1 MEIKTLQIP
10 ENNRDPITIF
20 EGKAPSPLPPYDYQ
34 GFQYKTLDVKSFC
47 KIVEAKG
54 KPCNAVI
61 FGNGPGCHAILDDEV
76 TDRAK
81 DTVTMPFTYSVQMNE
96 WAPVLEDGHV
106 FKLKELIDYI
116 KRSDNQTIENFEML
130 LDSFRNF
137 KYVSNVTGDFTFDN
151 RNNYTFC
158 VKVKDAEGTVRIPQ
172 TFLAN
177 IEIYKDSGWFQWME
191 IEIEIEQPKQAGEQP
206 FFLLRCPKFP
216 RYLQSAQE
224 NLYDQMKKELDGWLV
239 VQGSPTKD

>member
-10 ENNRDPITIF
+10 ENNSDPITIF

-61 FGNGPGCHAILDDEV
+61 FGNGEGFHAILDDEV

-116 KRSDNQTIENFEML
+116 KRSDNQTI
-130 LDSFRNF
+130 
-137 KYVSNVTGDFTFDN
+137 
-151 RNNYTFC
+151 
-158 VKVKDAEGTVRIPQ
+158 
-172 TFLAN
+172 
-177 IEIYKDSGWFQWME
+177 
-191 IEIEIEQPKQAGEQP
+191 
-206 FFLLRCPKFP
+206 
-216 RYLQSAQE
+216 
-224 NLYDQMKKELDGWLV
+224 
-239 VQGSPTKD
+239 